1 MSDSRALEFIK
12 GLLIGGAVGAVAAL
26 LYAPKSGRE
35 TREELGGRMDDVY
48 AKAREEYEASLER
61 ARRSYDSTISR
72 IKDLENTAKA
82 KAEEMEEVVGD
93 VIDQGKDR
101 VENSRGR
108 LKDALD
114 AARNAFREDKEQST
128 DSDDE
133 KS

>member
-128 DSDDE
+128 DSDED